1 MAEIII
7 TEFIDQSAVDDLAT
21 DYDVVYDP
29 ALVDQPD
36 RLLDLIG
43 KASALIVRGGS
54 QGRRTTGSWARQYR
68 HGSLCSAR
76 DCRLPSNR
84 REQRFSRGIRY
95 HHHDDT
101 SAQPRL

>member
-43 KASALIVRGGS
+43 KASALIVRNRTQVRSSLLEAADDWELGS
-54 QGRRTTGSWARQYR
+54 T
-68 HGSLCSAR
+68 
-76 DCRLPSNR
+76 
-84 REQRFSRGIRY
+84 I
-95 HHHDDT
+95 
-101 SAQPRL
+101 